1 MRPTI
6 TSGRPVLAAW
16 RRIPGPPRDP
26 AKARLLRLYLALL
39 RRFGA
44 QQWWPGRSAYE
55 IAVGAVLTQFTAWT
69 NAARAIAALRARG
82 LLMPAALAKVPETEL
97 ATVIRAAG
105 TYRVKARRV
114 RALTHWL
121 LERGGGRL
129 APLRRVPLAELR
141 RDLLA
146 VSGLGPETVD
156 SILLYAVGRPVFV
169 VDAYLRRVL
178 ARHRILAHDAPY
190 ERARSFMEA
199 HLPSD
204 PALLN
209 EYHALIVAVG
219 KAYCRTVPLCGECP
233 LRFDLRGRAP
243 APLTRHAPPP
253 G

>member
-1 MRPTI
+1 M
-6 TSGRPVLAAW
+6 
-16 RRIPGPPRDP
+16 
-26 AKARLLRLYLALL
+26 KARLLRLHLALL

-55 IAVGAVLTQFTAWT
+55 IAAGAVLTQFTAWT
-69 NAARAIAALRARG
+69 NAARALAALRARR
-82 LLMPAALAKVPETEL
+82 LLTPAAVARLPEAEL
-97 ATVIRAAG
+97 AALIRAAG
-105 TYRVKARRV
+105 TYRLKARRLH
-114 RALTHWL
+114 ALTLWL
-121 LERGGGRL
+121 LDRCQGRL
-129 APLRRVPLAELR
+129 AALQRVPLAGLR

-178 ARHRILAHDAPY
+178 ARHRILAYDAPY
-190 ERARSFMEA
+190 ERARSVMEA

-204 PALLN
+204 PALFN

-243 APLTRHAPPP
+243 APLTRHAPVPR
-253 G
+253 